1 MAKRKN
7 IKIKIPGRGHKPG
20 IRVPTPPPTKRFKSD
35 KDYKRKKVKVKDL
48 PDYAE

>member
-1 MAKRKN
+1 MPKKK
-7 IKIKIPGRGHKPG
+7 IKIKIKKSTKPG
-20 IRVPTPPPTKRFKSD
+20 FRVPTPPPSKRFKSI